1 MNTEEGGKDGLNRV
15 LVLDGTFD
23 PDASET
29 GGPARYVAIICLFWA
44 APATR
49 AKISEGFRAPCYAL
63 ADIVQGEMQWGKQV
77 YDFIRPIVE
86 GGPKYRNI
94 PVRSYLEEA
103 LYRESHPLCLLVKV
117 AGFIEELGRLKGW
130 TGIEVDARLSERV
143 SSALRAILSERDQ
156 ISYRPILRD
165 DSGPPGRVSVF
176 GRLRRRFG
184 EAALT
189 GEWRTQAFEFL
200 EWIDKDYALRCRL
213 GPLMR
218 SHVERGGIT
227 CFSSYS
233 NNSRTISRL
242 IGQFRLTVDW
252 VVTNFSAATGIPQQ
266 AKNRS
271 WIWRFAADEL
281 SQPGQIMTEDSM
293 LAETHSGDAEARQA
307 AEWATSSGTWE
318 KWRAVEFRL
327 LARLT
332 SCWEAY
338 LEQASPRL
346 IVMANQ
352 WGIERWFTQIA
363 RARGI
368 PVLQAMHGVLGG
380 YLYTQTPIISD
391 VVVTYGEFW
400 RELWPA
406 DQRHKMIS
414 LAPQSVSRPTR
425 HRVPAR
431 RLTFFSWPLN
441 NLEFYNAAE
450 LSGGFNEMF
459 AFLIGIGMAVTVRAH
474 PLENPRDFVARWKEK
489 HGALPG
495 GLKVVKSESLERTL
509 DDTDMALMFRSTVM
523 LDCLARGIPVLMPG
537 WIDFSWN
544 DALRGLPCVYLARDF
559 DDLRDQLL
567 NWRVTPPETGDRS
580 RFIQSGSM
588 NLSALEALF
597 TGDILVEQPL

>member
-1 MNTEEGGKDGLNRV
+1 MNTEEVGNEELERV
-15 LVLDGTFD
+15 LLLDSSFD
-23 PDASET
+23 PDVSEAD
-29 GGPARYVAIICLFWA
+29 GPTRYAAVICLFWA
-44 APATR
+44 APATK
-49 AKISEGFRAPCYAL
+49 AKVSEGFGAPCYAL
-63 ADIVQGEMQWGKQV
+63 ADIVEGEMQWGKEV
-77 YDFIRPIVE
+77 YDLIRPIVE

-103 LYRESHPLCLLVKV
+103 LYREFHPLCLLLNL
-117 AGFIEELGRLKGW
+117 AGFIEELGRLNGW
-130 TGIEVDARLSERV
+130 AGIELDTRLSERV

-156 ISYRPILRD
+156 ISYKPIHRD
-165 DSGPPGRVSVF
+165 ESSPARRASTF
-176 GRLRRRFG
+176 GRLGSRFG

-189 GEWRTQAFEFL
+189 GEWKSQGLEFL
-200 EWIDKDYALRCRL
+200 EWIDKDYTLRCRL
-213 GPLMR
+213 GRLMR

-242 IGQFRLTVDW
+242 IGQFGLTVDW
-252 VVTNFSAATGIPQQ
+252 VVTNYSAASGIPPE
-266 AKNRS
+266 AKSCS

-281 SQPGQIMTEDSM
+281 SQPTQTIMED
-293 LAETHSGDAEARQA
+293 LAPPQTRSGDTDGSQA
-307 AEWATSSGTWE
+307 AEWAASSGAWG
-318 KWRAVEFRL
+318 KWCAVESRL

-338 LEQASPRL
+338 LDQASPRL

-363 RARGI
+363 RDRGV
-368 PVLQAMHGVLGG
+368 PVLQVMHGVLGG

-406 DQRHKMIS
+406 DQRRKMIS
-414 LAPQSVSRPTR
+414 LAQPSAVRPAR

-431 RLTFFSWPLN
+431 RLTFFSWPLS

-450 LSGGFNEMF
+450 LSDGFNKMF
-459 AFLIGIGMAVTVRAH
+459 AYVMGIGMEVTVRAH
-474 PLENPRDFVARWKEK
+474 PLENPREFITRWKEK
-489 HGALPG
+489 LGALPG
-495 GLKVVKSESLERTL
+495 GLKVVKSEPLEETL
-509 DDTDMALMFRSTVM
+509 EDTDIALMFRSTVM

-544 DALRGLPCVYLARDF
+544 EALRCLPSVYLARDF
-559 DDLRDQLL
+559 DDLREQVL
-567 NWRVTPPETGDRS
+567 NWRTRPPEVGDS
-580 RFIQSGSM
+580 SGFIQSEPS
-588 NLSALEALF
+588 NLSAFEALF
-597 TGDILVEQPL
+597 TGDVFVLQPS